1 MNRMVFAAF
10 GTILYVFLL
19 LPLGAQQHGLPSTS
33 KTQTVHEWH
42 AMGSSPC
49 PWLLPITRPDGD
61 LDIDATVRYLKDA
74 GFKCSVYL
82 IQKAEKRS
90 SYENYQKLLEATKN
104 TDIEM
109 WAVIIPPSE
118 GSSSLP
124 YRSDYIGWSKELARL
139 SLKYKNFRGFNIDD
153 FDVRISHDTFTR
165 EYVCKIYQAKKEI
178 NPRFLFIP
186 TIYDLD
192 HKVAD
197 RIAGCVDGVWLWWQN
212 LETATGLPSFIE
224 NTRYAVDGRFPI
236 YGGVYG
242 HSASWHKQNDPHPEI
257 FRETLKTACKY
268 ADGAVIWQLSI
279 KPGEPLLKETKE
291 FLAGGSSDYAGKCG
305 TGNLAAKN

>member
-1 MNRMVFAAF
+1 MNRILFTICITVLCPFLGLALNTQQSHAA
-10 GTILYVFLL
+10 I
-19 LPLGAQQHGLPSTS
+19 S
-33 KTQTVHEWH
+33 KTQRVQEWH
-42 AMGSSPC
+42 AMGTSPC

-61 LDIDATVRYLKDA
+61 LDVDTTVRYLKDA

-82 IQKAEKRS
+82 IQKADKKS

-118 GSSSLP
+118 GASSLP
-124 YRSDYIGWSKELARL
+124 YRSNYVGWSKELARL

-153 FDVRISHDTFTR
+153 FDVGVSHNTFTK
-165 EYVCKIYQAKKEI
+165 EYACEIYQAKKEI
-178 NPRFLFIP
+178 NSHFLFIP

-192 HKVAD
+192 RAVAD
-197 RIAGCVDGVWLWWQN
+197 RLAGCVDGVWLWWQN
-212 LETATGLPSFIE
+212 LETATGLTSFIE

-242 HSASWHKQNDPHPEI
+242 HSASWHTRANPDPEV
-257 FRETLKTACKY
+257 FRASLKAACKY

-279 KPGEPLLKETKE
+279 KQGEPLLKETKA
-291 FLAGGSSDYAGKCG
+291 FIAGNSSPDAGKCG
-305 TGNLAAKN
+305 VGGATAKH